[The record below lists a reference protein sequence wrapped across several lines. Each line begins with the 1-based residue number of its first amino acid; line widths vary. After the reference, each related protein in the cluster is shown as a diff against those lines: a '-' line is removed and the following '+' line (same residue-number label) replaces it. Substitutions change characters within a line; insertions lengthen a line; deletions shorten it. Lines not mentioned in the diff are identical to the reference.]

1 MSAVLKSGSSALR
14 AKVRPLM
21 TMPAAIAPIA
31 PDPELVELRAT
42 LAAAETAL
50 AARDEAIAGHPGQ
63 IETAFTE
70 GEAKGRAAV
79 EDAQAERLATLQLA
93 ADRALDLYGQEMASL
108 ERLAALL
115 ARACLDRMLLGSE
128 DRARIVAEL
137 LRARLAE
144 FEAGAAIRIQVSA
157 EDFDSPEALA
167 GIAAAPCEVVASP
180 TLKSGDCSI
189 KLRLGGL
196 EVGIGQQW
204 GTLRAALEEMA
215 A

>member
-21 TMPAAIAPIA
+21 TAPRAIAPIA
-31 PDPELVELRAT
+31 PDPELEMLRAA
-42 LAAAETAL
+42 LAEAETAL
-50 AARDEAIAGHPGQ
+50 AARDETIAGLPGQ
-63 IETAFTE
+63 VETAFAE

-79 EDAQAERLATLQLA
+79 EDAQAERLAALQYA
-93 ADRALDLYGQEMASL
+93 AEQALDLYAKEMASL

-115 ARACLDRMLLGSE
+115 ARACLDRMLLGSG

-144 FEAGAAIRIQVSA
+144 FEAGAAVRIQVSA

-167 GIAAAPCEVVASP
+167 EIAAAPCEIVASP
-180 TLKSGDCSI
+180 SLKSGDCTI

-204 GTLRAALEEMA
+204 GTLREALEEMA